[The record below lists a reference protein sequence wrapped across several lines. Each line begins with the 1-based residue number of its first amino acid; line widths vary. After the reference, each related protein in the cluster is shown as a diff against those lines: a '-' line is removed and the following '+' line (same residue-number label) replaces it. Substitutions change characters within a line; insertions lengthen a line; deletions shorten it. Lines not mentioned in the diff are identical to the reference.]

1 MCIVY
6 PLKKKHVMI
15 TANFVSKLRPEIDT
29 FSNNSENHPTYWDF
43 DFLGVRSPASDK
55 Y

>member
-1 MCIVY
+1 MKKFPFIMSEQSALTKLNQVSLCIVY

-29 FSNNSENHPTYWDF
+29 FSNN
-43 DFLGVRSPASDK
+43 
-55 Y
+55 